1 MAAESPSDT
10 WLEGRSGG
18 LSGALPDEVPDEVLG
33 VSGLFWGA
41 LFWVALFWVALF
53 WVDWGKSPT
62 APATLPTF
70 FGSETCWIM
79 IRTRTSSTMSEIRR
93 FGPALL

>member
-18 LSGALPDEVPDEVLG
+18 LSGALPDEVPDELLG
-33 VSGLFWGA
+33 VA
-41 LFWVALFWVALF
+41 VLFWVALF

-93 FGPALL
+93 FGPALLWRAD

>member
-1 MAAESPSDT
+1 MAGESPSGT
-10 WLEGRSGG
+10 CFEGRSVG
-18 LSGALPDEVPDEVLG
+18 L
-33 VSGLFWGA
+33 WGA
-41 LFWVALFWVALF
+41 GTEEAPDGLLAVAGLFWVALFRVALF
-53 WVDWGKSPT
+53 WGDWGKRPT

-93 FGPALL
+93 LGPALLWRAD

>member
-1 MAAESPSDT
+1 MARTEEAPDGLLGEAVLL
-10 WLEGRSGG
+10 WGG
-18 LSGALPDEVPDEVLG
+18 
-33 VSGLFWGA
+33 
-41 LFWVALFWVALF
+41 LFWVALFRVALF
-53 WVDWGKSPT
+53 WVDWGKRPT

-93 FGPALL
+93 FGPALLWRAD

>member
-18 LSGALPDEVPDEVLG
+18 LSGALPDEVPDEVPDELLG
-33 VSGLFWGA
+33 VA
-41 LFWVALFWVALF
+41 VLFWVALFWG
-53 WVDWGKSPT
+53 DWGRSPT

-93 FGPALL
+93 FGPALLWRAD

>member
-1 MAAESPSDT
+1 MTAESPSDT
-10 WLEGRSGG
+10 WREGRSGG
-18 LSGALPDEVPDEVLG
+18 LSGALPNEVPDELLG
-33 VSGLFWGA
+33 VSGLFW
-41 LFWVALFWVALF
+41 VALFWG
-53 WVDWGKSPT
+53 DWGRSPT

-93 FGPALL
+93 FGPALLWRAD